1 MNWLICSFWGGI
13 PFYLYFLVFPKII
26 GVARRWINPYNMRS
40 EETQLNRLKGGDEH
54 EHANHKSGVSHT
66 NSGSVERE
74 VSQKPR

>member
-1 MNWLICSFWGGI
+1 M
-13 PFYLYFLVFPKII
+13 
-26 GVARRWINPYNMRS
+26 NPYNMRS

-74 VSQKPR
+74 VYKKPRSVREENGGCLLLP

>member
-1 MNWLICSFWGGI
+1 M
-13 PFYLYFLVFPKII
+13 
-26 GVARRWINPYNMRS
+26 NPYNMRS